1 MKSALKLL
9 LPLLFISTAIGS
21 LLFTTTGCNDNTLT
35 TGDTT
40 TIANPNVRAFK
51 NVQVYED
58 FNSSSYSGVD
68 LYNGTTVLSLDPS
81 RDIEMADSVGLSE
94 RYLLRSGTGDIFLDH
109 RAIGK
114 ETRFA
119 KQFASRNMT
128 QAQFD
133 ALTTIE
139 DTNNNLD
146 STDFTSYS
154 TSYFG
159 TSFTSSDYRVYGVFL
174 KERSQGLAKP
184 IFGLIYLKSL
194 EFVTVGGN
202 TSLKLTF
209 DVKLNTNGQ
218 NDFRERISATTTN

>member
-1 MKSALKLL
+1 MKAALKLL
-9 LPLLFISTAIGS
+9 LPLLFISTALSS
-21 LLFTTTGCNDNTLT
+21 LLFTSGCKDDLLT
-35 TGDTT
+35 SGDTT
-40 TIANPNVRAFK
+40 TVANPNLRTYR

-58 FNSSSYSGVD
+58 FDATSYSGVD

-81 RDIEMADSVGLSE
+81 RDVEMADSVGLSE
-94 RYLLRSGTGDIFLDH
+94 RYLIRSGTGDIFLDN

-119 KQFASRNMT
+119 KQFTSQNMT

-133 ALTTIE
+133 AVSRI
-139 DTNNNLD
+139 DDSNNNLD

-159 TSFTSSDYRVYGVFL
+159 RTFTSADYRLYGVFL
-174 KERSQGLAKP
+174 KERSAGLPKP
-184 IFGLIYLKSL
+184 IFGLMYLKNV
-194 EFVTVGGN
+194 ETITVGGSP
-202 TSLKLTF
+202 SLKLTF

-218 NDFRERISATTTN
+218 NEFRERIPATTTN

>member
-1 MKSALKLL
+1 MKAALKLL
-9 LPLLFISTAIGS
+9 LPLLFISTAISS
-21 LLFTTTGCNDNTLT
+21 LLFTTGCNDNTLT

-40 TIANPNVRAFK
+40 TFANPNVRTFR

-58 FNSSSYSGVD
+58 FNATSYSGVD

-81 RDIEMADSVGLSE
+81 RDVEMADSLGLSE
-94 RYLLRSGTGDIFLDH
+94 RYLIRSGTGDIFLD
-109 RAIGK
+109 RNLAIGK

-119 KQFASRNMT
+119 KQFSSRNMT

-133 ALTTIE
+133 GVLKM
-139 DTNNNLD
+139 DDSDNNLD

-159 TSFTSSDYRVYGVFL
+159 TTFTANDYRLYGVFL

-184 IFGLIYLKSL
+184 IFGLMYLKNL
-194 EFVTVGGN
+194 EIVTVGR
-202 TSLKLTF
+202 TPSLKLTF

-218 NDFRERISATTTN
+218 NDFRERVPSTN